1 MILTRKFPVNDKQ
14 QNLKSKESYIMA
26 SKNLQGTIE
35 YYIKGQY
42 GLIKGEDGKEYCFGR
57 KAVTARAKLFNGDVV
72 RFTVDQK
79 HHILVSK
86 VTSYVAVRS
95 KIRKALANKG
105 YSFQSEKGG
114 KWSIIVK
121 NGDRKMIL
129 EEYGHMTLLEVAKW
143 VKTAK
148 KLNKEDIDKMFEKN
162 TEKSNVKNDDCK
174 IGGHVVPDD
183 MAKNFGVPDDGT
195 DIPVKKS
202 LEEAASEADVKV
214 DTEIIHVHRYF
225 A

>member
-1 MILTRKFPVNDKQ
+1 
-14 QNLKSKESYIMA
+14 MA

-72 RFTVDQK
+72 RFTVDQRYP
-79 HHILVSK
+79 ILASK

-121 NGDRKMIL
+121 NGDRKMVL
-129 EEYGHMTLLEVAKW
+129 EEYGHMTLPEVAEW
-143 VKTAK
+143 VKSAK
-148 KLNKEDIDKMFEKN
+148 KLTAKDIDKMFEKK
-162 TEKSNVKNDDCK
+162 EKSNVKNDDCK

-183 MAKNFGVPDDGT
+183 MAKKFGVPDDGT

>member
-1 MILTRKFPVNDKQ
+1 
-14 QNLKSKESYIMA
+14 MA

-57 KAVTARAKLFNGDVV
+57 RAVTARAKLFNGDIV

-79 HHILVSK
+79 HHILASK

-114 KWSIIVK
+114 KWSIIVR
-121 NGDRKMIL
+121 NDDRKLVL
-129 EEYGHMTLLEVAKW
+129 EEYGHMTLSEVAEW
-143 VKTAK
+143 VKSAK
-148 KLNKEDIDKMFEKN
+148 KLTKEDIDKMFEKN
-162 TEKSNVKNDDCK
+162 NVKNDDYK
-174 IGGHVVPDD
+174 VGGHAVPDD
-183 MAKNFGVPDDGT
+183 IAKHFGGDTEDDGT
-195 DIPVKKS
+195 DTPIKKS
-202 LEEAASEADVKV
+202 LEEAVAEEDAD
-214 DTEIIHVHRYF
+214 THVHLRVF

>member
-1 MILTRKFPVNDKQ
+1 
-14 QNLKSKESYIMA
+14 MA
-26 SKNLQGTIE
+26 NKNLQGTIE

-57 KAVTARAKLFNGDVV
+57 KAVGDRSKLVNGDVV
-72 RFTVDQK
+72 KFTVDQN
-79 HHILVSK
+79 HPILVSK
-86 VTSYVAVRS
+86 VTSYVAVKSRLIKS
-95 KIRKALANKG
+95 LAKKG
-105 YSFQSEKGG
+105 YGFQIEKDG
-114 KWSIIVK
+114 KWNILVRH
-121 NGDRKMIL
+121 GDKKMIL
-129 EEYGHMTLLEVAKW
+129 EELGHMTILEATEW
-143 VKTAK
+143 AQRAK
-148 KLNKEDIDKMFEKN
+148 KLTKEDIDKMFVKN
-162 TEKSNVKNDDCK
+162 DMKSNVKNDDCK

>member
-1 MILTRKFPVNDKQ
+1 
-14 QNLKSKESYIMA
+14 MA

-57 KAVTARAKLFNGDVV
+57 KAVTARARLFNGDVV
-72 RFTVDQK
+72 RFTVDQRYP
-79 HHILVSK
+79 ILASK
-86 VTSYVAVRS
+86 ITSYVAVRA
-95 KIRKALANKG
+95 KIRKALAKKG
-105 YSFQSEKGG
+105 YSFKSEKSG

-121 NGDRKMIL
+121 SDDRKMVL
-129 EEYGHMTLLEVAKW
+129 EEYGHMTLPEVAEW

-148 KLNKEDIDKMFEKN
+148 KLNKEDVDKMFEKKEKRNVN

-195 DIPVKKS
+195 DTPVKKS
-202 LEEAASEADVKV
+202 LEEAAAEADIKV
-214 DTEIIHVHRYF
+214 DIENVHVHRQF